1 MRACSA
7 NCVIVAN
14 YYRAVVL
21 YLAVYILCTVTST
34 LLIIHV
40 GTRETA
46 FLNAIISAGIARE
59 VARKC
64 REAELDACNCDF
76 SVESSRQEEGDDI
89 ITVYGGCGDNDE
101 FGVEIAKAFTDKS
114 ISKLNDAFSLMSL
127 HNNKVGRAVSS

>member
-1 MRACSA
+1 MC
-7 NCVIVAN
+7 
-14 YYRAVVL
+14 
-21 YLAVYILCTVTST
+21 ILRTVTST

-76 SVESSRQEEGDDI
+76 SVESGEHEIEDD
-89 ITVYGGCGDNDE
+89 TVTVFGGCGDNDE
-101 FGVEIAKAFTDKS
+101 FGVELAKEFTDKS

-127 HNNKVGRAVSS
+127 HNNKVGRAVSN

>member
-1 MRACSA
+1 M
-7 NCVIVAN
+7 
-14 YYRAVVL
+14 VVL

-34 LLIIHV
+34 LLIIHI

-76 SVESSRQEEGDDI
+76 SVESGRQEKEDDT

-101 FGVEIAKAFTDKS
+101 FGVEIAKAFTDQS

-127 HNNKVGRAVSS
+127 HNNKVGRAVSN